1 MAFEGVSQVTNPVL
15 LSVNALNKIIVFF
28 KYGWLLVA
36 LKIWQDEIHDKRK
49 QIYEKPASLSCH

>member
-15 LSVNALNKIIVFF
+15 ISVNALNKIIVFF

-36 LKIWQDEIHDKRK
+36 LKNYDR
-49 QIYEKPASLSCH
+49 

>member
-1 MAFEGVSQVTNPVL
+1 VSQVNNPVL
-15 LSVNALNKIIVFF
+15 LSVNALNKIIVC

-49 QIYEKPASLSCH
+49 QIYEKPASLSCHSKL